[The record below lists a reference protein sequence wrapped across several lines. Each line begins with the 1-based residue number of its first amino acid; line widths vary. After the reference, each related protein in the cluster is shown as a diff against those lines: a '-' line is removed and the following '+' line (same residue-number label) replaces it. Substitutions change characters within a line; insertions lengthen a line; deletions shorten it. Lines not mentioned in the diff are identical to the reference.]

1 MMYIVSYMSK
11 AEHEMSEILKQAQRD
26 MSEMNMSKSLEM
38 KKLLQ
43 VYMDN
48 REIIAQEAIARVCS
62 LKLKSS
68 SRQVVFIPTDENSTR
83 MSLPLHVI
91 KEQCT
96 DDDTENVWMT
106 NIVDRYKARPLLP
119 IFTDMCLA
127 TFASEYR
134 VIYSETSPNN
144 PNVFSLT
151 KQHGCYSK
159 ENTQQ
164 PCCNQICK
172 VFCDKRC

>member
-134 VIYSETSPNN
+134 
-144 PNVFSLT
+144 
-151 KQHGCYSK
+151 H
-159 ENTQQ
+159 
-164 PCCNQICK
+164 
-172 VFCDKRC
+172 